1 MYQFKALPWQQLINA
16 SVITLVLASGIDY
29 GLTLILPAS
38 SQAQI
43 GAILGPP
50 FGLLS
55 SAAIDMVFGILGVV
69 ILERVMDA
77 KRRIQVSTLW
87 GLVLCLLIALA
98 LRASLPIPGLFL
110 GPFHQ
115 ITIVGL
121 LLGVFGKGQQYRR

>member
-1 MYQFKALPWQQLINA
+1 MYQFKVLPWQQLINA
-16 SVITLVLASGIDY
+16 SVITLVLASVIDY

-38 SQAQI
+38 SQVQI
-43 GAILGPP
+43 EAVLGPP
-50 FGLLS
+50 WGLLS
-55 SAAIDMVFGILGVV
+55 SAAIDMAIGILGVI
-69 ILERVMDA
+69 ILERVMEPR
-77 KRRIQVSTLW
+77 RRIQVSTLW

-121 LLGVFGKGQQYRR
+121 LLGVFSKGQQYRR